1 VHLNTD
7 IDLRLFLTK
16 KQELLWESQRPFLS
30 KPFRILNSY
39 YSKRKMSKS
48 SMKIYSDKELKDQ
61 GNKYFN
67 ANKYEN
73 AIESYSKAIA
83 LNPNV
88 PTYYT
93 NRALCYMKCN
103 RWPQAVQDSKAALE
117 RDNGLVKGHFYLG
130 TSLLELDKLDEAIK
144 HLQLAF
150 EMAKKDPSSYY
161 DDTISSKLRVARKKK
176 FALQEEK
183 RVQEEIDL
191 QSYLNRLI
199 LEDKDRKMNKLR
211 EENESYDEASGEIAK
226 LEEESD
232 KSVAEL
238 NNLFAKVDERRQTRD
253 VPDYLCGKISFEILK
268 DPVITPSG
276 ITYDRK
282 DIVEHLERVGHF
294 DPVTRTKLTQD
305 MLVPNYAM
313 KEVVDDFVSS
323 NEWSLYY

>member
-1 VHLNTD
+1 
-7 IDLRLFLTK
+7 
-16 KQELLWESQRPFLS
+16 
-30 KPFRILNSY
+30 
-39 YSKRKMSKS
+39 
-48 SMKIYSDKELKDQ
+48 MKIYSDKELKDQ

-67 ANKYEN
+67 ANKYES

-117 RDNGLVKGHFYLG
+117 RDNSLVKGHFYLG

-199 LEDKDRKMNKLR
+199 LEDKERKMNKLR

-238 NNLFAKVDERRQTRD
+238 NNLFSKVDERRQTRD

>member
-1 VHLNTD
+1 MPAN
-7 IDLRLFLTK
+7 
-16 KQELLWESQRPFLS
+16 ES
-30 KPFRILNSY
+30 
-39 YSKRKMSKS
+39 
-48 SMKIYSDKELKDQ
+48 
-61 GNKYFN
+61 
-67 ANKYEN
+67 

-117 RDNGLVKGHFYLG
+117 RDSGLVKGHFYLG

-211 EENESYDEASGEIAK
+211 EESESYDEASGEIAK
-226 LEEESD
+226 LEEQSD

-238 NNLFAKVDERRQTRD
+238 NSLFAKVDERRQTRD